1 MATPALHRTDPSVI
15 DAPNGGSFVTEPRTS
30 PPAPAAATDSTVSHP
45 VGAVAFVGLRLALGF
60 LFLWAFL
67 DKTFGFGYATPSSK
81 SWLNG
86 GSPTHG
92 FLSGANVGPLQGF
105 FRDLAKL
112 EPGMD
117 WLFMIGLLGIG
128 VALILGVALR
138 PAAAAG
144 ALLVMMMWF
153 AVWPFAKTGGGQPT
167 DSTNPIIDEHIL
179 EALAL
184 IVVAA
189 CAGRTAGYFG
199 RHWANLDLVQRMPWL
214 R

>member
-1 MATPALHRTDPSVI
+1 MVTPALHRPATPVI
-15 DAPNGGSFVTEPRTS
+15 DTPRAGSSVTPTGTS
-30 PPAPAAATDSTVSHP
+30 PPAHAATASTVNHP
-45 VGAVAFVGLRLALGF
+45 VGAIALVGLRLALGF

-67 DKTFGFGYATPSSK
+67 DKTFGLGYATPSSK

-128 VALILGVALR
+128 AALILGVALR

-153 AVWPFAKTGGGQPT
+153 AVWPPATTGGGQPT
-167 DSTNPIIDEHIL
+167 ASTNPIIDEHIL

-189 CAGRTAGYFG
+189 FAGRTAGYLG
-199 RHWANLDLVQRMPWL
+199 RRWGDLGLVRRFPVL

>member
-1 MATPALHRTDPSVI
+1 MTISAPISTDLPVI
-15 DAPNGGSFVTEPRTS
+15 DPPVTAA
-30 PPAPAAATDSTVSHP
+30 PAPAAGTPPAREVAAPDATATHP
-45 VGAVAFVGLRLALGF
+45 VGALALIGLRLALGF
-60 LFLWAFL
+60 LFFWAFL
-67 DKTFGFGYATPSSK
+67 DKLFGLGFATPSSK
-81 SWLNG
+81 AWIHG

-92 FLSGANVGPLQGF
+92 FLSGANVGPLQGL
-105 FRDLAKL
+105 FRGLAKV

-128 VALILGVALR
+128 VAFLLGVALR

-144 ALLVMMMWF
+144 AVLVMMMWF
-153 AVWPFAKTGGGQPT
+153 AVWPPATMGGGQPT
-167 DSTNPIIDEHIL
+167 ASTNPIIDEHIL

-189 CAGRTAGYFG
+189 FAGRTAGYLG
-199 RHWANLDLVQRMPWL
+199 RQWANLGVVKRFRWL